1 MKQRSVDLETAIG
14 LSSQSIES
22 AYHSPSI
29 SWFKPEKERGRSRFE
44 EDERRGSMTLEG
56 SAVRSLFGN
65 GISLDRSRD

>member
-1 MKQRSVDLETAIG
+1 MKQRSVDLEA
-14 LSSQSIES
+14 
-22 AYHSPSI
+22 ASPSSLVI
-29 SWFKPEKERGRSRFE
+29 IHPSIFWFKPEKERGRSRFE

>member
-44 EDERRGSMTLEG
+44 EDERREG
-56 SAVRSLFGN
+56 RAR
-65 GISLDRSRD
+65 